1 MDNKP
6 HISPTHPQVSTLR
19 EVHITNS
26 SFGAKSRNV
35 TSEFESIIQSN
46 GQSIEIYLFAI
57 ISVYENSQGTY
68 ALHETSIV
76 CFYRRRGI
84 VSVEF

>member
-1 MDNKP
+1 VDNEP

-26 SFGAKSRNV
+26 SLGAKSINV

-46 GQSIEIYLFAI
+46 GQNIEMYLFAV
-57 ISVYENSQGTY
+57 ISVHENSQGTY
-68 ALHETSIV
+68 AVHETSIV
-76 CFYRRRGI
+76 CFIEGG
-84 VSVEF
+84 EQFE